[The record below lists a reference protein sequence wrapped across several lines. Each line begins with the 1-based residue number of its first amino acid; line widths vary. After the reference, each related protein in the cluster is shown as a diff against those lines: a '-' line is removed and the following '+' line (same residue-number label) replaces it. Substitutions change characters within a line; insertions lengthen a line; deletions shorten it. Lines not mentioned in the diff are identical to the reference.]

1 MNDRIIDRD
10 ILQEEYI
17 NKLIN
22 NMTVQDLMDIVSEEL
37 QSEFNKYTF
46 DELIGEV
53 EENKYDDLIEIATI
67 ENKENDSDCA
77 TNISGT
83 QYKHGV

>member
-22 NMTVQDLMDIVSEEL
+22 NMSVEDLMNIVTEEL

-53 EENKYDDLIEIATI
+53 EENKYDDLIEIATMN
-67 ENKENDSDCA
+67 NKEIDNDCA
-77 TNISGT
+77 TNIRGT
-83 QYKHGV
+83 QYEHGV

>member
-1 MNDRIIDRD
+1 MNPSTEHQQMTDRIIDRD

-17 NKLIN
+17 RKLVD
-22 NMTVQDLMDIVSEEL
+22 NMSTEDLMQIVTEEL

-53 EENKYDDLIEIATI
+53 EENKYDDLIAIATMNNDKN
-67 ENKENDSDCA
+67 EN
-77 TNISGT
+77 
-83 QYKHGV
+83 

>member
-1 MNDRIIDRD
+1 MTDRIIDRD

-17 NKLIN
+17 RKLVD
-22 NMTVQDLMDIVSEEL
+22 NMSTEDLIQIVSEEL

-53 EENKYDDLIEIATI
+53 EENKFDDLIDIATM
-67 ENKENDSDCA
+67 NNDKNED
-77 TNISGT
+77 
-83 QYKHGV
+83 

>member
-1 MNDRIIDRD
+1 MTDRIIDRD

-17 NKLIN
+17 RKLVD
-22 NMTVQDLMDIVSEEL
+22 NMSTEDLIQIVTEEL

-53 EENKYDDLIEIATI
+53 EENKYDDLIDIATM
-67 ENKENDSDCA
+67 NNDK
-77 TNISGT
+77 N
-83 QYKHGV
+83 QN

>member
-1 MNDRIIDRD
+1 MTDRIIDRD

-17 NKLIN
+17 KKLVD
-22 NMTVQDLMDIVSEEL
+22 NMSTEDLIQIVTEEL

-53 EENKYDDLIEIATI
+53 EENKYDDLIDIATM
-67 ENKENDSDCA
+67 NNDKNES
-77 TNISGT
+77 
-83 QYKHGV
+83 

>member
-1 MNDRIIDRD
+1 MTDRIIDRD

-17 NKLIN
+17 RKLVD
-22 NMTVQDLMDIVSEEL
+22 NMSTEDLIQIVTEEL

-53 EENKYDDLIEIATI
+53 EENKYDDLIDIATMNNDKN
-67 ENKENDSDCA
+67 EN
-77 TNISGT
+77 
-83 QYKHGV
+83 